1 MISTENVQ
9 RQVAI
14 ALVIPVEEPPLL
26 FAVQRQIGG
35 IHVQDDLCR
44 SLCRDSMNTFTSS
57 SSNASFQNVIFLL
70 AECRMGS
77 PSALIRREHEE
88 MIA

>member
-1 MISTENVQ
+1 
-9 RQVAI
+9 
-14 ALVIPVEEPPLL
+14 
-26 FAVQRQIGG
+26 
-35 IHVQDDLCR
+35 
-44 SLCRDSMNTFTSS
+44 MNTFTSS

-70 AECRMGS
+70 AECRTGS